1 MDDEDDWPKTRHT
14 AADVP
19 PDDGRLGRA
28 TAFVYALAGIAV
40 VVAIVVAALWNVKPP
55 EPDCGD
61 SRIVDTLLSLA
72 RERNP
77 MPDRVFDYAI
87 DHARRTGTAADGSR
101 SCAADLVSVYKG
113 GTPYAISPIT
123 YTLTKNAEGKTE
135 VTVIGLP
142 PARR

>member
-1 MDDEDDWPKTRHT
+1 MDDEDDWPKTRHS

-19 PDDGRLGRA
+19 PDDGRLGRV
-28 TAFVYALAGIAV
+28 TAFVYGLAAIAI
-40 VVAIVVAALWNVKPP
+40 VVAIVVAALWNVKPA

-61 SRIVDTLLSLA
+61 SRTVNTILSLA
-72 RERNP
+72 NERNP
-77 MPDRVFDYAI
+77 MPDPSFTYSV
-87 DHARRTGTAADGSR
+87 DHSRTTGTAPDGTR

-113 GTPYAISPIT
+113 STPYAISPIT